1 MKRDAWIVIVWLCA
15 SMLFAQREVNYDEDK
30 VPNYVLPEL
39 LQLQNGE
46 KVTSVEQWEKQRRPE
61 IMELFAS
68 EVYGRTPTD
77 RIKVTYET
85 ITKNPNVLMGKATA
99 WQVRFIFSS
108 GNRSGSR
115 SESEKVNGNEN
126 ENEIGNGNK
135 GSYGSVSEDETREA
149 ILLLYIPNKRK
160 GKVPV
165 FVGYNYNGNHSITHD
180 VTVLYPSTLHLVKEL
195 GSPEWE
201 RGNQTRR
208 WPLEMIIDRGYAI
221 ATMCYHDIFPDNPK
235 MKGRSIITLFTECSD
250 NNTATN
256 EGVGS
261 GSNGTTRHDIGH
273 SACDEW
279 QAIGA
284 WAWGSSRIVDYLET
298 REEIDNDKVAIMGH
312 SRQGKAALWAGAQ
325 DERFKV
331 VISNNSGCG
340 GAALFRR
347 EFGETIDIINN
358 AFPHWFCGNF
368 QKYNKREPSLPVDQ
382 HQLIALI
389 APRKAYVAS
398 AEEDQWADPKG
409 EFLAT
414 YHAGPAYRL
423 YGLSAIDSETM
434 PELHAPIMEDIGYHI
449 RAGKHDVTDYDWK
462 QYLDFADKHFKK

>member
-1 MKRDAWIVIVWLCA
+1 MKRDAWILIAWLCA

-30 VPNYVLPEL
+30 VPSYVLPEL

-77 RIKVTYET
+77 RIKVTHET
-85 ITKNPNVLMGKATA
+85 ITKNPNALKGKATA
-99 WQVRFIFSS
+99 WQVRFTFSS
-108 GNRSGSR
+108 G
-115 SESEKVNGNEN
+115 
-126 ENEIGNGNK
+126 
-135 GSYGSVSEDETREA
+135 SEDETREA

-160 GKVPV
+160 EKVPV

-180 VTVLYPSTLHLVKEL
+180 ITVLYPPTLHLVKEL

-221 ATMCYHDIFPDNPK
+221 VTMCYHDIFPDNPR
-235 MKGRSIITLFTECSD
+235 MKGRSVIPLFTVYSA
-250 NNTATN
+250 NNTAAN
-256 EGVGS
+256 EGTGLS
-261 GSNGTTRHDIGH
+261 STGTTGHDSNQ
-273 SACDEW
+273 SASDEW

-298 REEIDNDKVAIMGH
+298 REEIDSDKIAIMGH

-368 QKYNKREPSLPVDQ
+368 KKYNKREPSLPVDQ

-409 EFLAT
+409 EFLAA
-414 YHAGPAYRL
+414 YHAGPVYRL

-434 PELHAPIMEDIGYHI
+434 PELHAPIMGDIGYHI

>member
-1 MKRDAWIVIVWLCA
+1 
-15 SMLFAQREVNYDEDK
+15 MLFAQREVNYDEDK
-30 VPNYVLPEL
+30 VPSYVLPEL

-46 KVTSVEQWEKQRRPE
+46 KVTNLEQWEKQRRPE

-85 ITKNPNVLMGKATA
+85 ITKNPNALRGKATA
-99 WQVRFIFSS
+99 WQVRFTFSS
-108 GNRSGSR
+108 
-115 SESEKVNGNEN
+115 EN
-126 ENEIGNGNK
+126 
-135 GSYGSVSEDETREA
+135 ETREA

-160 GKVPV
+160 GKVPI

-180 VTVLYPSTLHLVKEL
+180 ITVLYPPTLHLVKEL

-221 ATMCYHDIFPDNPK
+221 ATMCYHDIFPDNPR
-235 MKGRSIITLFTECSD
+235 MKGRSVIPLFTVYSA
-250 NNTATN
+250 NNTAAN
-256 EGVGS
+256 EGTGLS
-261 GSNGTTRHDIGH
+261 STGTTGHDSNQ
-273 SACDEW
+273 SASDEW

-298 REEIDNDKVAIMGH
+298 REEIDSDKIAIMGH

-368 QKYNKREPSLPVDQ
+368 KKYNKREPSLPVDQ

-409 EFLAT
+409 EFLAA
-414 YHAGPAYRL
+414 YHAGPVYRL

-434 PELHAPIMEDIGYHI
+434 PELHAPIMGDIGYHI

>member
-1 MKRDAWIVIVWLCA
+1 MKRDAWILIAWLCA
-15 SMLFAQREVNYDEDK
+15 SMLLAQHNVNYDEEK
-30 VPNYVLPEL
+30 VPKYVLPEL

-46 KVTSVEQWEKQRRPE
+46 KVTSVEQWEKLRRHE

-68 EVYGRTPTD
+68 KVYGRTPTD

-85 ITKNPNVLMGKATA
+85 ITKNPNALRGKATA
-99 WQVRFIFSS
+99 WQVRFTFSS
-108 GNRSGSR
+108 GNRNKSDTG
-115 SESEKVNGNEN
+115 NGNEN
-126 ENEIGNGNK
+126 GKENK
-135 GSYGSVSEDETREA
+135 GSYGSMSKNETREA

-180 VTVLYPSTLHLVKEL
+180 VTVLYPPTLHLVKEP

-221 ATMCYHDIFPDNPK
+221 ATMCYHDIFPDNPR
-235 MKGRSIITLFTECSD
+235 MKGRSVIPLFTGYSA
-250 NNTATN
+250 NNTTTN
-256 EGVGS
+256 KGVGL
-261 GSNGTTRHDIGH
+261 GSTAITGH
-273 SACDEW
+273 ETNHTASDEW

-284 WAWGSSRIVDYLET
+284 WAWGASRIVDYLET
-298 REEIDNDKVAIMGH
+298 REEIDSDKIAIMGH

-331 VISNNSGCG
+331 VISNDSGCG

-368 QKYNKREPSLPVDQ
+368 QKYNKREASLPVDQ

-389 APRKAYVAS
+389 APRKVYVAS

-409 EFLAT
+409 EFLAA
-414 YHAGPAYRL
+414 YHAGPVYRL
-423 YGLSAIDSETM
+423 YGLSAIDSDTM
-434 PELHAPIMEDIGYHI
+434 PKLHAPIMEDIGHHI

-462 QYLDFADKHFKK
+462 CYLDFADKHFKK